1 MKHDRCLLIHG
12 NTSAQGITK
21 RRRQIEIQE
30 KTQMKTKRNT
40 TGMVIIWV
48 ENDDTKFPTRKVT
61 IGIRLRM
68 TVRMICIPEVRNEEE
83 SPVPRDNNV
92 GIGIVRIR
100 IHQNVFM
107 QGIVGSN
114 RIVGLIIRMDYVN
127 LDRSVVVRIVGFHI
141 GIRNFII
148 EKQNT
153 ITGIKEK
160 NKSKK

>member
-1 MKHDRCLLIHG
+1 
-12 NTSAQGITK
+12 
-21 RRRQIEIQE
+21 
-30 KTQMKTKRNT
+30 
-40 TGMVIIWV
+40 MVIMRA

-68 TVRMICIPEVRNEEE
+68 TLRMICILEVRNEEE

-114 RIVGLIIRMDYVN
+114 RIVGLIIRTDYVN

-148 EKQNT
+148 EK
-153 ITGIKEK
+153 
-160 NKSKK
+160 